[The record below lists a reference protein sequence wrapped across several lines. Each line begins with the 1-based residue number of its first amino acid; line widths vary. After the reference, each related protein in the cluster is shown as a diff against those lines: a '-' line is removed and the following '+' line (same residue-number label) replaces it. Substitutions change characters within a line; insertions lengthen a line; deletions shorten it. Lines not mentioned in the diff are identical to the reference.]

1 MSSQERTSYFLSWSS
16 SLYKNFK
23 YHLGQLP
30 SPQDFLRRRRCRRR
44 RRRRRR
50 LRHRHRHRH
59 HHHHH
64 HRNIHYNIIQARSSP
79 S

>member
-1 MSSQERTSYFLSWSS
+1 MSSS

-30 SPQDFLRRRRCRRR
+30 SSQDYRCRGRCRRR
-44 RRRRRR
+44 R
-50 LRHRHRHRH
+50 RHRHRHRH

-64 HRNIHYNIIQARSSP
+64 HRNLHYNVIQARSSP
-79 S
+79 SQ

>member
-16 SLYKNFK
+16 SRYKNFK

-30 SPQDFLRRRRCRRR
+30 SSQDFRRRCRRR
-44 RRRRRR
+44 RR
-50 LRHRHRHRH
+50 HSH

-64 HRNIHYNIIQARSSP
+64 HRNLHYNVIQARSSP

>member
-30 SPQDFLRRRRCRRR
+30 SSEEYQRRR
-44 RRRRRR
+44 RRRRR
-50 LRHRHRHRH
+50 
-59 HHHHH
+59 HHHH
-64 HRNIHYNIIQARSSP
+64 HRNPHYNVIQVRSSR
-79 S
+79 SYKLLSLLSL

>member
-30 SPQDFLRRRRCRRR
+30 SSQDFRRQRRRR

-50 LRHRHRHRH
+50 LG
-59 HHHHH
+59 HHHH
-64 HRNIHYNIIQARSSP
+64 HRNLYYNVIQARSSP

>member
-30 SPQDFLRRRRCRRR
+30 SSQDFRRQ

-50 LRHRHRHRH
+50 LG
-59 HHHHH
+59 HHHH
-64 HRNIHYNIIQARSSP
+64 HRNLYYNVIQARSSP

>member
-1 MSSQERTSYFLSWSS
+1 MSS
-16 SLYKNFK
+16 SLYINFK

-30 SPQDFLRRRRCRRR
+30 SAQDYRCRRQCWRRR

-50 LRHRHRHRH
+50 R
-59 HHHHH
+59 HHHH
-64 HRNIHYNIIQARSSP
+64 HRNLHYNVIQAQSSP

>member
-1 MSSQERTSYFLSWSS
+1 MSS

-30 SPQDFLRRRRCRRR
+30 SSLDYRRRSRSRRR
-44 RRRRRR
+44 RRRRH
-50 LRHRHRHRH
+50 RHRHRHRH

>member
-30 SPQDFLRRRRCRRR
+30 SPQDFLRRRR
-44 RRRRRR
+44 RRRR

-64 HRNIHYNIIQARSSP
+64 HRNIHYNIIQARSLP